1 MMAAGRRHRPRVH
14 RETAMNTASNVT
26 RLKGATSVQDS
37 VSAAEWEARV
47 DLAAAHRFAEYSQ
60 WTDLIFNHFTCR
72 VPGEPRQFLVKAHEL
87 MFEEVTASNLM
98 KIDMDGKPIGETQ
111 NVNAAA
117 YTIHTA
123 VFDARPDVNAVVHVH
138 SPAGMVLSAH
148 KHGIRYLCQEAMM
161 FYNRVGYHDFE
172 GVAVDLEERE
182 RLAKNLGQNK
192 ALVLCNHGLLTCGK
206 SIHEAVLLMHNLISV
221 AEVQARMEATGQEM
235 CVPPDDVCERTA
247 QQFEKF
253 AARDS
258 GKVQWQAILRYLD
271 RRDTSFRD

>member
-1 MMAAGRRHRPRVH
+1 MSG
-14 RETAMNTASNVT
+14 TTNVT
-26 RLKGATSVQDS
+26 RLKDTSPVRDAM
-37 VSAAEWEARV
+37 SAAEWETRV
-47 DLAAAHRFAEYSQ
+47 DLAAAHHFAERSG
-60 WTDLIFNHFTCR
+60 WTDLIFNHFTAR
-72 VPGEPRQFLVKAHEL
+72 VPGEPRHFLVKQHEL
-87 MFEEVTASNLM
+87 MFEEVTASNLV
-98 KIDMDGKPIGETQ
+98 KLDLDGNPAGESQ
-111 NVNAAA
+111 HVNAAG

-123 VFDARPDVNAVVHVH
+123 VFEARPDVAAVMHVH

-182 RLAKNLGQNK
+182 RLGKNLGSHK
-192 ALVLCNHGLLTCGK
+192 ALILRNHGLLTVGK
-206 SIHEAVLLMHNLISV
+206 SVHQALLLMHNLISV

-258 GKVQWQAILRYLD
+258 GRVQWQAILRYLD
-271 RRDTSFRD
+271 RRDSSFRD

>member
-1 MMAAGRRHRPRVH
+1 MA
-14 RETAMNTASNVT
+14 TVT
-26 RLKGATSVQDS
+26 RLKDSTSVRDN
-37 VSAAEWEARV
+37 VSPAEWETRV
-47 DLAAAHRFAEYSQ
+47 DLAAAHRFAELSQ
-60 WTDLIFNHFTCR
+60 WTDLIFNHFTAR
-72 VPGEPRQFLVKAHEL
+72 VPGEPRHFLVKPHEL

-98 KIDMDGKPIGETQ
+98 KLDMDGKPVNETQ

-123 VFDARPDVNAVVHVH
+123 VFEARPDVNAVMHVH

-172 GVAVDLEERE
+172 GVAVNLEERE
-182 RLAKNLGQNK
+182 RLGKNLGRHNT
-192 ALVLCNHGLLTCGK
+192 LVLRNHGLLTCGK
-206 SIHEAVLLMHNLISV
+206 SVYDAVLTMHNLISV

-235 CVPPDDVCERTA
+235 CVPPHEVCERTA

-253 AARDS
+253 RERDS
-258 GKVQWQAILRYLD
+258 GRVQWQAILRYLD
-271 RRDTSFRD
+271 RRDASYRD

>member
-1 MMAAGRRHRPRVH
+1 MA
-14 RETAMNTASNVT
+14 TVT
-26 RLKGATSVQDS
+26 RLKDSTSVRDN
-37 VSAAEWEARV
+37 VSPAEWETRV
-47 DLAAAHRFAEYSQ
+47 DLAAAHRFAELSQ
-60 WTDLIFNHFTCR
+60 WTDLIFNHFTAR
-72 VPGEPRQFLVKAHEL
+72 VPGEPRHFLVKPHEL

-98 KIDMDGKPIGETQ
+98 KLDMDGKPVNETQ

-123 VFDARPDVNAVVHVH
+123 VFEARPDVNAVMHVH

-182 RLAKNLGQNK
+182 RLGKNLGRHNT
-192 ALVLCNHGLLTCGK
+192 LVLRNHGLLTCGK
-206 SIHEAVLLMHNLISV
+206 SVYDAVLTMHNLISV

-235 CVPPDDVCERTA
+235 CVPPHEVCERTA

-253 AARDS
+253 RERDS
-258 GKVQWQAILRYLD
+258 GRVQWQAILRNLD
-271 RRDTSFRD
+271 RRDASYRD

>member
-1 MMAAGRRHRPRVH
+1 MA
-14 RETAMNTASNVT
+14 TATIVT
-26 RLKGATSVQDS
+26 RLKESSSVRDN
-37 VSAAEWEARV
+37 VSPAEWETRV
-47 DLAAAHRFAEYSQ
+47 DLAAAHRFAELSQ
-60 WTDLIFNHFTCR
+60 WTDLIFNHFTAR
-72 VPGEPRQFLVKAHEL
+72 VPGEPRHFLVKPHEL

-98 KIDMDGKPIGETQ
+98 KLDMDGKPVGETQ

-123 VFDARPDVNAVVHVH
+123 VFEARPDVNAVMHVH

-182 RLAKNLGQNK
+182 RLGKNLGQHNT
-192 ALVLCNHGLLTCGK
+192 LILRNHGLLTCGK
-206 SIHEAVLLMHNLISV
+206 SVYDAVLLMHNLISV

-235 CVPPDDVCERTA
+235 CVPSDEVCERTA

-253 AARDS
+253 RERDS
-258 GKVQWQAILRYLD
+258 GRVQWQAILRYLD
-271 RRDTSFRD
+271 RRDASYRD

>member
-1 MMAAGRRHRPRVH
+1 
-14 RETAMNTASNVT
+14 MNTASNVT
-26 RLKGATSVQDS
+26 RLKGSSSVQGI
-37 VSAAEWEARV
+37 VSAAEWETRV
-47 DLAAAHRFAEYSQ
+47 DLAAAHRYAEYSQ
-60 WTDLIFNHFTCR
+60 WTDLIFNHFTVR

-98 KIDMDGKPIGETQ
+98 KIDMDGKPVGETQ

-182 RLAKNLGQNK
+182 RLGKNLGSHK
-192 ALVLCNHGLLTCGK
+192 ALVLHNHGLLTCGK
-206 SIHEAVLLMHNLISV
+206 SIAEAVTLMHNLISV
-221 AEVQARMEATGQEM
+221 AEVQGRMEATGQEM
-235 CVPPDDVCERTA
+235 CVPSDEVCEKTA

-258 GKVQWQAILRYLD
+258 SKVQWQAILRYLD
-271 RRDTSFRD
+271 RRDASFRD

>member
-1 MMAAGRRHRPRVH
+1 MSSSA
-14 RETAMNTASNVT
+14 NVT
-26 RLKGATSVQDS
+26 RLKEDFSVRDS
-37 VSAAEWEARV
+37 VSPAEWETRV
-47 DLAAAHRFAEYSQ
+47 DLAAAHHFAERSG
-60 WTDLIFNHFTCR
+60 WTDLIFNHFTAR
-72 VPGEPRQFLVKAHEL
+72 VPGEPRHFLVKQHEL
-87 MFEEVTASNLM
+87 MFEEVTASNLV
-98 KIDMDGKPIGETQ
+98 KLDLDGKPVSESRQ
-111 NVNAAA
+111 VNAAG

-123 VFDARPDVNAVVHVH
+123 VFEARPDVNAVMHVH

-182 RLAKNLGQNK
+182 RLGKNLGQNK
-192 ALVLCNHGLLTCGK
+192 ALILRNHGLLTVGN
-206 SIHEAVLLMHNLISV
+206 SVHQALLLMHNLISV

-235 CVPPDDVCERTA
+235 CVPSPEVCERTA

-271 RRDTSFRD
+271 RRDSSFRN